1 MKIRHKINWERVVS
15 ALAALKSSWDKS
27 AIQTLEDELLPKY
40 ETVKAKR
47 AKLRAQVYASRKKLG
62 RKHSHEYDKHYR
74 ETHREQ
80 LRKYNREYQRKRR
93 HKE

>member
-15 ALAALKSSWDKS
+15 ALAALKTSWDKS
-27 AIQTLEDELLPKY
+27 AIQALEDELLPKY

-47 AKLRAQVYASRKKLG
+47 AKLRAQVYASRKRIG
-62 RKHSHEYDKHYR
+62 RKDSAEYAAYYR